1 MLTPFIKVVAHSL
14 RRAFARLSLNGVQQ
28 REAGP
33 FRSALALAL
42 PLAFALTLTIAPQG
56 TQAQVVL
63 DGYIREGISSN
74 LVLKER
80 QLGLQRGLLGL
91 QNAKRLFLP
100 SVNFAGT
107 YTLAKGGRTIG
118 LPLGDLMNPVYSTLN
133 ALTQSNSFPQVENQ
147 NIQFLPNNFY
157 DVRVRTTVP
166 IVNSDL
172 LHNRKIQDQMIEMKQ
187 TEVEVYR
194 LELIKEIRVAY
205 FRYMMALE
213 AKNIYASAQQLVTEN
228 LRVNKSLL
236 DNGKGLPAQV
246 LRAESE
252 LEQVKAQM
260 IQAEMDA
267 DNARAYV
274 NFLLN
279 RPYESEVIA
288 EPAALPLDLAAQLE
302 DESKIGKRPELTQL
316 DLAMQTNAEA
326 TLMERQYWVPRVGAF
341 VDLGSQGFNFAFDK
355 NTAYAMAGLQ
365 VDIPIWN
372 GGRDQTDIALRLQ
385 TQRELENK
393 LQQATQ
399 GMQLAAYAKRN
410 STLAAYEA
418 WKSTQRQVDAAEA
431 YFRLVDKGYLQGAFS
446 MIEHIDARNQVTQ
459 ANLLRNIRKY
469 ETLIGW
475 SEYRREVAQSFE

>member
-1 MLTPFIKVVAHSL
+1 MLTPFMKAITQRL
-14 RRAFARLSLNGVQQ
+14 RRAFSSLGLNALQQKVQ
-28 REAGP
+28 P
-33 FRSALALAL
+33 FHLALTI
-42 PLAFALTLTIAPQG
+42 PIALTLALTLAPQG
-56 TQAQVVL
+56 AQAQGVL
-63 DGYIREGISSN
+63 DGYIREGLSSN
-74 LVLKER
+74 LIVKER
-80 QLGLQRGLLGL
+80 QLGLQRGILGL

-100 SVNFAGT
+100 SVNFSGS
-107 YTLAKGGRTIG
+107 YTLAHGGRTIG

-147 NIQFLPNNFY
+147 SIQFLPNNFY
-157 DVRVRTTVP
+157 DMKVRTTVP
-166 IVNSDL
+166 IVNSDII
-172 LHNRKIQDQMIEMKQ
+172 HNRNIQEKTIEMKE
-187 TEVEVYR
+187 TEVEVYK

-213 AKNIYASAQQLVTEN
+213 AQSIYASAQQLVTEN

-236 DNGKGLPAQV
+236 ENGKGLPAQV

-252 LEQVKAQM
+252 LEQVKAQI
-260 IQAEMDA
+260 IQSQTDA

-279 RPYESEVIA
+279 RPYETEVLA
-288 EPAALPLDLAAQLE
+288 EPSQLPSNLAALLE
-302 DESKIGKRPELTQL
+302 DPSQAGKRPELTQL

-326 TLMERQYWVPRVGAF
+326 TTMKQQYWVPRLGAF
-341 VDLGSQGFNFAFDK
+341 VDLGSQGFNFAVDK
-355 NTAYAMAGLQ
+355 NTAYVMAGVQ

-372 GGRDQTDIALRLQ
+372 GGRDQTDIALRQQ

-393 LQQATQ
+393 LQQANQ
-399 GMQLAAYAKRN
+399 GFQLAAYAKRN

-418 WKSTQRQVDAAEA
+418 WKSTERQVQAAES
-431 YFRLVDKGYLQGAFS
+431 YFRLVDKGYAQGSFS
-446 MIEHIDARNQVTQ
+446 MIEHVDARNQVTQ

-475 SEYRREVAQSFE
+475 SEYRREIAQSFE

>member
-1 MLTPFIKVVAHSL
+1 MLTPLTKSNFKNL
-14 RRAFARLSLNGVQQ
+14 RRALASLGLNAVNSGVKS
-28 REAGP
+28 
-33 FRSALALAL
+33 RSDSRIALFL
-42 PLAFALTLTIAPQG
+42 ALTLSLTLSAHAQG
-56 TQAQVVL
+56 AL
-63 DGYIREGISSN
+63 DGYIREGLSSN

-107 YTLAKGGRTIG
+107 YTLAHGGRNIP

-133 ALTQSNSFPQVENQ
+133 ALTQSNSFPQIENTSV
-147 NIQFLPNNFY
+147 QFLPNNFY
-157 DVRVRTTVP
+157 DVKVRTTVP

-172 LHNRKIQDQMIEMKQ
+172 LHNRKIQDQMIEMKE
-187 TEVEVYR
+187 TEVEVYK

-205 FRYMMALE
+205 FHYLMALE
-213 AKNIYASAQQLVTEN
+213 AKGIYISAQQLVEQN
-228 LRVNKSLL
+228 QRVNKSLL

-246 LRAESE
+246 MRAESE
-252 LEQVKAQM
+252 LEQVKAQL
-260 IQAEMDA
+260 IQAQMDA
-267 DNARAYV
+267 DNARAYF

-279 RPYESEVIA
+279 RPNESEVIA
-288 EPAALPLDLAAQLE
+288 ETMALPADLAALLE
-302 DESKIGKRPELTQL
+302 DENQAGKRPELTQL
-316 DLAMQTNAEA
+316 DLAMKANDEA
-326 TLMERQYWVPRVGAF
+326 TLMERQYWVPRLGAF
-341 VDLGSQGFNFAFDK
+341 LDLGSQGFNFAVDK
-355 NTAYAMAGLQ
+355 NTAYVMAGLQ

-372 GGRDQTDIALRLQ
+372 GGRDQTDIALRQQ

-399 GMQLAAYAKRN
+399 GIQLAAYAKRN
-410 STLAAYEA
+410 TTLAAYES

-431 YFRLVDKGYLQGAFS
+431 YFRLVDKGYVQGSFS
-446 MIEHIDARNQVTQ
+446 MIEHVDARNQVTQ

-475 SEYRREVAQSFE
+475 AEYRREIAQSFE